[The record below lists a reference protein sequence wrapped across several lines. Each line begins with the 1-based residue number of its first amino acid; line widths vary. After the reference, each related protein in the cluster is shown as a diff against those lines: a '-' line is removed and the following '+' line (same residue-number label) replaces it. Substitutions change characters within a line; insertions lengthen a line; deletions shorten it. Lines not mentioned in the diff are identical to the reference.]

1 MSREWYKLTAHAL
14 REAVRNGETTA
25 VEATQSYLDRIKAVD
40 GKVQAY
46 IDVWETHA
54 LQQAEKVDA
63 RLKRGEDAGPL
74 AGVPIGVKDVFCTKQ
89 GTTTCCSKILK
100 GYRSPFDATVVE
112 IGRASCRER
121 V

>member
-46 IDVWETHA
+46 IDVWKPTPCSRPKSRRQTETG
-54 LQQAEKVDA
+54 
-63 RLKRGEDAGPL
+63 RGRRPPGR
-74 AGVPIGVKDVFCTKQ
+74 VPIG
-89 GTTTCCSKILK
+89 
-100 GYRSPFDATVVE
+100 
-112 IGRASCRER
+112 
-121 V
+121 